1 MRVLIIENET
11 YLAQSIVNKLSDFG
25 FECEVVS
32 NIIEMEKL
40 AERKKFDV
48 VIASFSA
55 IEGDYLALVRTHSE
69 AIIILLVPYAN
80 DDTIIKPLQSGI
92 TDYIIKPFITEEL
105 ARKIKHYKSYKD
117 LKSEV
122 EFYCNYFSFV
132 EKELSTPNPI
142 SYNPS
147 FIIKTNSQRSA
158 DIYAMRYARMRNIK
172 FEFLTLKEER
182 WRQLFKSQPNKNKVF
197 YITNLEELNKT
208 EMKEFLELIGKCS
221 CIVSIVSN
229 EAISFPQVVDIS
241 SYSSAIEIGGDIL
254 SIKEYEK
261 IIIAK
266 FENRYPDVELAK
278 KLGMSPKSLWEKR
291 KKYGLM
297 RKKEFLD

>member
-1 MRVLIIENET
+1 MKVLVIENET
-11 YLAQSIVNKLSDFG
+11 YLAQSVVNKLSDFG
-25 FECEVVS
+25 FECEVVA
-32 NIIEMEKL
+32 NLVEMEKL
-40 AERKKFDV
+40 AEHKKFDV

-55 IEGDYLALVRTHSE
+55 IEGNYLALVRTHSE

-105 ARKIKHYKSYKD
+105 ARKIKHYKAYKD
-117 LKSEV
+117 LKNEV
-122 EFYCNYFSFV
+122 DFYCNYFAFV

-142 SYNPS
+142 AYNPS

-158 DIYAMRYARMRNIK
+158 DIYAMRYARMRNIR

-182 WRQLFKSQPNKNKVF
+182 WRQIFKTQPNKNKVF

-208 EMKEFLELIGKCS
+208 EIKEFLELIGRYS

-229 EAISFPQVVDIS
+229 ENIAFPQVVDIS
-241 SYSSAIEIGGDIL
+241 NYSSAIEIGGDIL

-278 KLGMSPKSLWEKR
+278 KLGMSRKSLWEKR